1 MSGSAWLMASLHCML
16 LHCCTISMEHFHIEL
31 PRMGIPYIQAR
42 RQKIFQGGAQKSILK
57 IFTSHHFNLIFRRSS
72 ANLSTFKEI
81 SNVHFAKFLPS
92 RLQNTR
98 YVVHTAVKT
107 TSQYG
112 IWAIGRMRWV
122 AVRATPVSRS
132 ISRCNSAQRTLC
144 VADRGDFSSNICE
157 NPNIS
162 ISTSI
167 FQGSARPPPAGL
179 CRRPCTRY
187 EFIAR

>member
-1 MSGSAWLMASLHCML
+1 MVKPGPPA
-16 LHCCTISMEHFHIEL
+16 ENF
-31 PRMGIPYIQAR
+31 PG
-42 RQKIFQGGAQKSILK
+42 GGAQKSSLK

-122 AVRATPVSRS
+122 AVRATPASRS
-132 ISRCNSAQRTLC
+132 IIRCNSAQRTLC

-167 FQGSARPPPAGL
+167 FQGRGAAP
-179 CRRPCTRY
+179 CRRPWMLPHYSNFLKDYNMTMG
-187 EFIAR
+187 ASMG

>member
-1 MSGSAWLMASLHCML
+1 MRLISLRPAGRKF
-16 LHCCTISMEHFHIEL
+16 S
-31 PRMGIPYIQAR
+31 R
-42 RQKIFQGGAQKSILK
+42 GGAQKSILK
-57 IFTSHHFNLIFRRSS
+57 IFTSHHFNFIFRRSS

-122 AVRATPVSRS
+122 AVRATPASRS
-132 ISRCNSAQRTLC
+132 IIRCNSAQRTLC

-167 FQGSARPPPAGL
+167 FL
-179 CRRPCTRY
+179 CRRPCPLVAQNAT
-187 EFIAR
+187 EFYSLILKTHGFWEL